1 MSADIT
7 TDLYCDACR
16 AITAHVYIHGAQY
29 PYRCT
34 TETEDRTCGKP
45 RTYDATTE
53 DAYGVGPL
61 SEAWAGRDEAD
72 AAALVCPCQSRS
84 QWYVDHCEHAP

>member
-1 MSADIT
+1 MSPDPT

-16 AITAHVYIHGAQY
+16 AITAHVHGLDRY
-29 PYRCT
+29 VCT
-34 TETEDRTCGKP
+34 TETEDRTCGQQ

-72 AAALVCPCQSRS
+72 AAALGGG
-84 QWYVDHCEHAP
+84 AA

>member
-1 MSADIT
+1 MSPDPT
-7 TDLYCDACR
+7 TDLYCSACR
-16 AITAHVYIHGAQY
+16 AITAHVWVASEFSAKGAWHS
-29 PYRCT
+29 YRCT
-34 TETEDRTCGKP
+34 TETEDRTCGQQ

-72 AAALVCPCQSRS
+72 AAALRGG
-84 QWYVDHCEHAP
+84 AA

>member
-1 MSADIT
+1 MSPDPT
-7 TDLYCDACR
+7 TDLYCSACR
-16 AITAHVYIHGAQY
+16 AITAHVNVRDATGDTPVYI
-29 PYRCT
+29 CT
-34 TETEDRTCGKP
+34 TETEDRTCWQV

-72 AAALVCPCQSRS
+72 AAALRGG
-84 QWYVDHCEHAP
+84 AA